1 MFSFISNPSF
11 PTLYVWIHDH
21 KTLGKDKLL
30 GSAEINVRFGCS
42 GRYDEGSL
50 SAQIWRH
57 IKQTGPMSAD
67 VDVELTEG
75 EGLLKLRLEYDPE
88 DSPLRKS
95 TSSGRLATSDSILS
109 PSRFSLSRRRTAAER
124 DD

>member
-1 MFSFISNPSF
+1 
-11 PTLYVWIHDH
+11 
-21 KTLGKDKLL
+21 
-30 GSAEINVRFGCS
+30 
-42 GRYDEGSL
+42 
-50 SAQIWRH
+50 
-57 IKQTGPMSAD
+57 MSAD